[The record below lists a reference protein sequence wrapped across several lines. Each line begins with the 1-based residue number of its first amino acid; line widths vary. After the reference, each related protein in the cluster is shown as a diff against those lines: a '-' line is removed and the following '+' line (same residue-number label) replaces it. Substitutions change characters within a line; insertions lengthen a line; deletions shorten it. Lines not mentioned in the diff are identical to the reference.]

1 MNNVLF
7 LTYYSTYADIS
18 FLSSK
23 SLSFLYFLS
32 FSALPRPN
40 NSAVIRSV
48 SSPGDYDF
56 CMHGV
61 RGKMI
66 SRDPPHPGS
75 DASPGVLVLCGIRH
89 IRLLSWNFEYHRADT
104 AMAIGLCIMGQTK
117 NTISI
122 SRLSFNKPPDTDE
135 TFGERYGIS
144 TYLSIMLQTL
154 YLVAVQRV
162 RRLYWK
168 ITCNTCHIPQL
179 TSMNFR
185 PDLKILVVF
194 SVCL

>member
-1 MNNVLF
+1 
-7 LTYYSTYADIS
+7 
-18 FLSSK
+18 
-23 SLSFLYFLS
+23 
-32 FSALPRPN
+32 
-40 NSAVIRSV
+40 
-48 SSPGDYDF
+48 
-56 CMHGV
+56 
-61 RGKMI
+61 MI
-66 SRDPPHPGS
+66 SRDPPHPGSDASPGVLVFRRIRHIPAPCIPGSFSVSQDPPHPGS

-144 TYLSIMLQTL
+144 TYLSTMLQTL

-162 RRLYWK
+162 RRLHWK

-185 PDLKILVVF
+185 PDLKILVEF
-194 SVCL
+194 SVCLLCK